1 MEQNQEK
8 KFVCKF
14 CNKTYPCGKS
24 LGGHIRTHM
33 SNVNCTEPEELGA
46 AAELS
51 MNQLCN
57 NVRNIKRVA
66 EAEAGGGGQSAAA
79 GYGLREN
86 PKKTKRFADSGN
98 GCLLKEMICK
108 ECGKGFQSL
117 KALCGH
123 MACHSEKER
132 VFQKFEDD
140 NHSGNSEKQKVI
152 MDSQSDTE
160 TSAPSRR
167 RRSKRIRYKAI
178 GVYSNNNSASF
189 ANGSSSVSE
198 IEQEQEEVAMC
209 LMMLSRDSG
218 CKKGLDSLADSSDNN
233 SVVLEAKSPSIDV
246 RITIKNDM
254 KCGGELLNVKKPRDI
269 KLKSAESGASSENSD
284 SGYFRNGPKKVES
297 DGSVDGFLKSAE
309 LKKKLKVV
317 ESGSGFEDFD
327 AKFGKN
333 LSKFK
338 CVKTEFAKDMVSEV
352 GDNRADRTLTKYDL
366 RRIAK
371 NDYYSADILFNT
383 SPKGNKYEC
392 LTCNKTFDSHRA
404 LGGHRASHTKVNE
417 YCSESIQKTGTE
429 DRLADDS
436 FSVPMTDHSKATKSS
451 HGKSLSSTPRG
462 SSGNAEKRLGSK
474 KIKGHE
480 CPFCFRVFKS
490 GQALGGHKRSHFVGG
505 SENRTLVI
513 KQDSPDQMPALIDLN
528 LPAPVEEDAMV
539 NAGFMPW

>member
-14 CNKTYPCGKS
+14 CNKRYPCGKS

-33 SNVNCTEPEELGA
+33 NNENSAEAEEG

-51 MNQLCN
+51 INKLFSSSN
-57 NVRNIKRVA
+57 ARNIKRAA
-66 EAEAGGGGQSAAA
+66 EAEAGGQSS
-79 GYGLREN
+79 YGLREN
-86 PKKTKRFADSGN
+86 PKKTKKFSDSGDASA
-98 GCLLKEMICK
+98 LKEMICK

-132 VFQKFEDD
+132 AFQKFED
-140 NHSGNSEKQKVI
+140 HSSNSEKQKLI

-160 TSAPSRR
+160 TSAPNRR
-167 RRSKRIRYKAI
+167 RRSKRIRYKTI
-178 GVYSNNNSASF
+178 GVYSNNSVSL

-218 CKKGLDSLADSSDNN
+218 CKKGLNSVADSSDNN
-233 SVVLEAKSPSIDV
+233 SVVLEAKSSSIDV

-254 KCGGELLNVKKPRDI
+254 KCVPNGGEFVKMKKQRDG
-269 KLKSAESGASSENSD
+269 KLKSAESGPSENSD

-297 DGSVDGFLKSAE
+297 DVSVDGFLKNVE
-309 LKKKLKVV
+309 FKKL

-327 AKFGKN
+327 AKFRKS

-338 CVKTEFAKDMVSEV
+338 CVKAEFPKDLVSEV
-352 GDNRADRTLTKYDL
+352 GDNQAGRALTKYDL
-366 RRIAK
+366 RRSAK
-371 NDYYSADILFNT
+371 NDYHSPEFWWNS
-383 SPKGNKYEC
+383 SPKGSKYEC

-404 LGGHRASHTKVNE
+404 LGGHRASHTKVND
-417 YCSESIQKTGTE
+417 CSESINESGE
-429 DRLADDS
+429 DSLANDS
-436 FSVPMTDHSKATKSS
+436 FRVPMTDSKITKSS
-451 HGKSLSSTPRG
+451 HGKSLSTPRG
-462 SSGNAEKRLGSK
+462 SSGNAWKRMGSK
-474 KIKGHE
+474 KNKGHE

-505 SENRTLVI
+505 SEDRTLVI
-513 KQDSPDQMPALIDLN
+513 KQDSPEMPGLIDLN
-528 LPAPVEEDAMV
+528 LPAPVEEDAMG
-539 NAGFMPW
+539 NSGFMPL

>member
-1 MEQNQEK
+1 MEQIQEK

-14 CNKTYPCGKS
+14 CHKRFPCGKS

-33 SNVNCTEPEELGA
+33 NSHNNNENSTEAEEGA
-46 AAELS
+46 TEITINKLNA
-51 MNQLCN
+51 
-57 NVRNIKRVA
+57 RNIKRPA
-66 EAEAGGGGQSAAA
+66 EPDAAA
-79 GYGLREN
+79 QSSYVLREN
-86 PKKTKRFADSGN
+86 PKKTKRFSDSGN
-98 GCLLKEMICK
+98 PSLLKEMVCK

-123 MACHSEKER
+123 MACHSEKDR
-132 VFQKFEDD
+132 NFQKFED
-140 NHSGNSEKQKVI
+140 HSGNSEKQKLI

-167 RRSKRIRYKAI
+167 RRSRRIRYKAI
-178 GVYSNNNSASF
+178 GIYSNNSVSM

-218 CKKGLDSLADSSDNN
+218 CKKGGGLNSVADSSDNN
-233 SVVLEAKSPSIDV
+233 SVVLEAKSSSIDV

-254 KCGGELLNVKKPRDI
+254 KCVSNGGEFLKMQKPRDSSS
-269 KLKSAESGASSENSD
+269 KLKSSESGPSSSENSD

-297 DGSVDGFLKSAE
+297 DVSVDGFLRNVE
-309 LKKKLKVV
+309 FKKLKV
-317 ESGSGFEDFD
+317 ESGSGFENFD

-338 CVKTEFAKDMVSEV
+338 CMKAEFSKDVASEV
-352 GDNRADRTLTKYDL
+352 GDNRADHRALTKYDL
-366 RRIAK
+366 RRSAK
-371 NDYYSADILFNT
+371 AADYCSPEFFCN

-404 LGGHRASHTKVNE
+404 LGGHRASHTKVND
-417 YCSESIQKTGTE
+417 CSESIHESGE
-429 DRLADDS
+429 DSLANDS
-436 FSVPMTDHSKATKSS
+436 YPAPMADSKVTKSS
-451 HGKSLSSTPRG
+451 HHSKTAAPRGG
-462 SSGNAEKRLGSK
+462 SSGNADKRLGSRK
-474 KIKGHE
+474 NKGHE

-505 SENRTLVI
+505 SEDRTVVI
-513 KQDSPDQMPALIDLN
+513 KQDPTEMHGLIDLN
-528 LPAPVEEDAMV
+528 LPAPVEEDALG
-539 NAGFMPW
+539 NSGFIPW